1 MYAFF
6 FFGGLLRAF
15 LKEEEPIV
23 IKVRG
28 LGELGANIISEWTER
43 LVELGSRWMT
53 GLVRGKEPKRAQ
65 LGKRGGW
72 E

>member
-1 MYAFF
+1 M
-6 FFGGLLRAF
+6 
-15 LKEEEPIV
+15 